1 MFCTGRLLFC
11 MDQEW
16 FKSFGEKLDQHYA
29 WPSLYIFKFIVPKGK
44 EDDLKKLFPQHETSE
59 KQSKNGNYTSVTIQM
74 MMPSSKAVIEIYY
87 QAATIEGV
95 IAL

>member
-1 MFCTGRLLFC
+1 

-44 EDDLKKLFPQHETSE
+44 EDELKNLFPQHNSTE
-59 KQSKNGNYTSVTIQM
+59 KQSKNGNYSSITIQM
-74 MMPSSKAVIEIYY
+74 MMPSSKAVIEIYR
-87 QAATIEGV
+87 QAATIEGL